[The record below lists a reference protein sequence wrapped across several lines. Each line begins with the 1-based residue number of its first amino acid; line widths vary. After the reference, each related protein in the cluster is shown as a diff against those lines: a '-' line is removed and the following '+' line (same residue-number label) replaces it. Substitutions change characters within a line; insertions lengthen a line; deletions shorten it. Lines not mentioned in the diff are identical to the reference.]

1 MTYIYRDCDTPH
13 EPAGTLRVRCCLLM
27 VLLTLAPLPAAA
39 QPETSTMP
47 DPRTAEAIALMHAFA
62 VRTGLL
68 AGQAPRRYLWT
79 DAFAVCN
86 YLGLARATGQQE
98 FTQRALELVEQ
109 VHRTLG
115 RHRDD
120 DRRTGWISGLD
131 EEDGAQHPTRGGLRI
146 GKTLPERRPNEP
158 FDERLEWE
166 RDGQYFHYLTKW
178 MHALDQ
184 LTRATHEPRFNTWAR
199 ELAQAAFTGFSYQ
212 PSPREPRRMAWKMSI
227 DLSRVLVSSMGQLDP
242 LDGYISVLQLQS
254 SAAALPQ
261 PAGGPNLAEATRG
274 YAAMLQRSSWIT
286 ADPLGLGDLLVDAW
300 RVQQLVQQGAIPEA
314 GLSERLLEATLAG
327 LGYYAESGD
336 LTRPAGQR
344 LAFRELG
351 LAIGLHAVQRLQQA
365 ATQAATRG
373 TFSARQRALI
383 EALMQYLPLRDT
395 IEAFWRD
402 PDHQRTDT
410 WREHEDINA
419 VMLATSLVPEGFL
432 DLMPL

>member
-1 MTYIYRDCDTPH
+1 MTYIYRDSDTPR
-13 EPAGTLRVRCCLLM
+13 ETARTLRVRCCLLM
-27 VLLTLAPLPAAA
+27 LLILAPLPAGA
-39 QPETSTMP
+39 QPEASTMP
-47 DPRTAEAIALMHAFA
+47 DTRTAEAVALMHAFA
-62 VRTGLL
+62 MRTGLL

-86 YLGLARATGQQE
+86 YLGLARATGEQE
-98 FTQRALELVEQ
+98 YTQRALDLVEQ
-109 VHRTLG
+109 VHHTLG

-131 EEDGAQHPTRGGLRI
+131 EEDGARHPTRGGLRI
-146 GKTLPERRPNEP
+146 GKALPERRPDEP
-158 FDERLEWE
+158 FDERLEWD

-184 LTRATHEPRFNTWAR
+184 TTRTTHEPRFSTWAR
-199 ELAQAAFTGFSYQ
+199 ELALAAYNGFSYQ
-212 PSPREPRRMAWKMSI
+212 PSAREPRRMAWKMSI

-242 LDGYISVLQLQS
+242 LDGYISNLQLQG
-254 SAAALPQ
+254 SAAALPR
-261 PAGGPNLAEATRG
+261 PAGGPDLAEATRA
-274 YAAMLQRSSWIT
+274 YAAMLQRGSLTT

-314 GLSERLLEATLAG
+314 RLAERLLEAALAG
-327 LGYYAESGD
+327 LGYYAESGG
-336 LTRPAGQR
+336 LSRPAGQR

-351 LAIGLHAVQRLQQA
+351 LAIGLHAVERLQQA
-365 ATQAATRG
+365 ATRG
-373 TFSARQRALI
+373 ACSARQRVLI

-402 PDHQRTDT
+402 PAHQRTDT

-419 VMLATSLVPEGFL
+419 VMLATSLVPDGYLEL
-432 DLMPL
+432 LPP

>member
-1 MTYIYRDCDTPH
+1 MTYIYRDSDTPH
-13 EPAGTLRVRCCLLM
+13 EPARTLRVRCCLLM
-27 VLLTLAPLPAAA
+27 LLILAPLPAGA
-39 QPETSTMP
+39 QPEASTMP
-47 DPRTAEAIALMHAFA
+47 DPRAAEAIALMHAFA
-62 VRTGLL
+62 ARTGLL
-68 AGQAPRRYLWT
+68 AGQTPRRYLWT

-98 FTQRALELVEQ
+98 FTQRALDLVEQ

-120 DRRTGWISGLD
+120 DRRTGWISGLG

-184 LTRATHEPRFNTWAR
+184 LTRTTREPRFNTWAR

-242 LDGYISVLQLQS
+242 LDGYISSLQLQS

-261 PAGGPNLAEATRG
+261 PAGGPNLAEATHG
-274 YAAMLQRSSWIT
+274 YAAMLQRGSWTT

-314 GLSERLLEATLAG
+314 GLTERLLEAALAG
-327 LGYYAESGD
+327 LGYYAGSGD

-351 LAIGLHAVQRLQQA
+351 LAIGLHAVERLQHA
-365 ATQAATRG
+365 ATQAGTRG
-373 TFSARQRALI
+373 ACSARQRALI
-383 EALMQYLPLRDT
+383 EALMQYLPLGDT
-395 IEAFWRD
+395 IEAFWHD
-402 PDHQRTDT
+402 PAHQRTDT